1 MAAVGNEEWRKKGGR
16 AVVEREKEEA
26 DLPLQDIIPP
36 GEIPSRCIFTHT
48 HTNTCITHVY
58 MYLCNTYM
66 LRPN

>member
-48 HTNTCITHVY
+48 HTNTNTHY
-58 MYLCNTYM
+58 IRTYVFIYVRM
-66 LRPN
+66 